1 MEYELKHYYRVKY
14 ALVCARQSFLKN
26 PPKDD
31 YERYARKVIDRAYF
45 LVLNKID
52 ELDGTNGRLLKYY
65 KENIEKY
72 RNVWYNVIEKGGEM
86 HDNDISTFCYVNIHD
101 SHISGLW

>member
-14 ALVCARQSFLKN
+14 ALVCARQSFLKE

-31 YERYARKVIDRAYF
+31 YEEYARKVIGRAYF

-52 ELDGTNGRLLKYY
+52 ELDGTNARLL
-65 KENIEKY
+65 EN
-72 RNVWYNVIEKGGEM
+72 YNK
-86 HDNDISTFCYVNIHD
+86 NFKNT
-101 SHISGLW
+101 

>member
-31 YERYARKVIDRAYF
+31 FDEYAKKIIDRAYF
-45 LVLNKID
+45 IILNKID
-52 ELDGTNGRLLKYY
+52 ELDGTNEKLLEYYQKY
-65 KENIEKY
+65 IEKC
-72 RNVWYNVIEKGGEM
+72 IK
-86 HDNDISTFCYVNIHD
+86 
-101 SHISGLW
+101 L

>member
-31 YERYARKVIDRAYF
+31 YEQYARKVIGRAYF

-52 ELDGTNGRLLKYY
+52 ELDGTNARLL
-65 KENIEKY
+65 ENYNKIVKNNLTITLCN
-72 RNVWYNVIEKGGEM
+72 NVK
-86 HDNDISTFCYVNIHD
+86 
-101 SHISGLW
+101 